1 LAYAKERLSL
11 AVHNLKEGSVRGGVD
26 AVERTVGIAA
36 IQLAVLGDGATLVA
50 GRVRVIHIQS
60 LFAIRVSAQDCPIVG

>member
-1 LAYAKERLSL
+1 MARAVGIAMLGGLAYAKKRLAL

-36 IQLAVLGDGATLVA
+36 IQLAVLGDGATLV
-50 GRVRVIHIQS
+50 VRVSHIK
-60 LFAIRVSAQDCPIVG
+60 